1 MSDSMLSVPAPP
13 PGVLERALAALRNKQ
28 PDQAAALLAQVL
40 GHEPRNA
47 DALRLLGLAHQQ
59 GGAHAAAL
67 RHLQDAN
74 AARPDDATILNDL
87 GSALRDGGDLPGAT
101 AMLRRATT
109 LAPAFTIA
117 WHNLGVALRLDGQSE
132 SARTAFE
139 QALRCD
145 PAFVPARGALGD
157 VLNGLGDTA
166 GAEASYRACV
176 DTRSQAAKAWFQLAN
191 LKTVRLSDAD
201 LKALQR
207 WYVNPTL
214 NDRER
219 VHIGY
224 ALSKALE
231 DHEQYESA
239 FALLTQTSRIK
250 RAQFVW
256 DANAFSRRVDAI
268 AAAFARPP
276 PSTSPVDLGRE
287 AIFLVC
293 MPRAGATLTEQILAS
308 HPEVEGGHE
317 SLDLKNVIAE
327 ESTRRRQ
334 EFPHWVAQ
342 ATPEDWRRLGQ
353 DYLARTARW
362 RTRRARFT
370 DKGLENWQYVGA
382 AAAMLPGARF
392 VNCRRDAL
400 ETCLSCYRQL
410 FLDGIFFSYDITEL
424 GAFWRDYDRLSLRW
438 RERYPERFRDHVY
451 EDLLA
456 RPEAQIRDL
465 LEFLGLPF
473 DAACLE
479 PHRTQREV
487 RTFSSAQVRQPLRRD
502 TARAERYGA
511 ALDPLREALR
521 GASSMP
527 ISGV

>member
-1 MSDSMLSVPAPP
+1 MSDPSFSFLAPELDAIECA
-13 PGVLERALAALRNKQ
+13 VVALRNQQ
-28 PDQAAALLAQVL
+28 PDRAAALLAPVL
-40 GHEPRNA
+40 ADELHNA
-47 DALRLLGLAHQQ
+47 DALRLLRLAHQQ
-59 GGAHAAAL
+59 RGAQAAML
-67 RHLQDAN
+67 RHLQDADVL
-74 AARPDDATILNDL
+74 RPDDAVILNDL
-87 GSALRDGGDLPGAT
+87 GGALRTGGDLPGAI
-101 AMLRRATT
+101 AMFRRATT
-109 LAPAFTIA
+109 LSPAFTIA

-132 SARTAFE
+132 GARTAFE

-145 PAFVPARGALGD
+145 PSFTASRGAMGD
-157 VLNGLGDTA
+157 VLTGLGDIA
-166 GAEASYRACV
+166 GAQACYRACLG
-176 DTRSQAAKAWFQLAN
+176 TRSQAPKAWFQLAN
-191 LKTVRLSDAD
+191 LKTVRLSDVD

-214 NDRER
+214 NDKER

-239 FALLTQTSRIK
+239 VALLTQTSRIK
-250 RAQFVW
+250 RAQFAW

-276 PSTSPVDLGRE
+276 LSASPVDLGRE
-287 AIFLVC
+287 TIFLVC

-327 ESTRRRQ
+327 ESTRRGQ
-334 EFPHWVAQ
+334 EFPRWVAQ
-342 ATPEDWRRLGQ
+342 ATPEDWRRLGE
-353 DYLARTARW
+353 DYLARTVRW
-362 RTRRARFT
+362 RGTRTRFT

-392 VNCRRDAL
+392 VNCRRDGL

-410 FLDGIFFSYDITEL
+410 FLDGIFFSYDMTEL

-456 RPEAQIRDL
+456 EPETQIRGL
-465 LEFLGLPF
+465 LDFLGLPF
-473 DAACLE
+473 DAACLQ

-487 RTFSSAQVRQPLRRD
+487 RTFSSAQVRQPLRKD
-502 TARAERYGA
+502 TARAARYGA

-521 GASSMP
+521 GASSIP
-527 ISGV
+527 VAGA

>member
-1 MSDSMLSVPAPP
+1 MPAP
-13 PGVLERALAALRNKQ
+13 ALDVFECALVALRNKQ
-28 PDQAAALLAQVL
+28 PHQAAALLAPVL
-40 GHEPRNA
+40 ADQPRNA
-47 DALRLLGLAHQQ
+47 DALRLLGLAYQQ
-59 GGAHAAAL
+59 GGAHADAL
-67 RHLQDAN
+67 LHLQDAD
-74 AARPDDATILNDL
+74 AARPDDAVILNDL
-87 GSALRDGGDLPGAT
+87 GSALRAGGDLSGAIT
-101 AMLRRATT
+101 MFRRATA
-109 LAPAFTIA
+109 LAPAFTMA
-117 WHNLGVALRLDGQSE
+117 WHNLGVALRLDGQSQG
-132 SARTAFE
+132 ARLAFE
-139 QALRCD
+139 QAVRCD
-145 PAFVPARGALGD
+145 PAFIASRGALGD
-157 VLNGLGDTA
+157 VLNGLGDIA
-166 GAEASYRACV
+166 GAEACYRACV
-176 DTRSQAAKAWFQLAN
+176 DTRSQAPKAWFQLAN
-191 LKTVRLSDAD
+191 LKTLRLSDSD

-214 NDRER
+214 NDKER

-224 ALSKALE
+224 ALSRALE

-250 RAQFVW
+250 RAQFAW
-256 DANAFSRRVDAI
+256 DASAFSRRVDAI
-268 AAAFARPP
+268 DAAFARPLSSAAP
-276 PSTSPVDLGRE
+276 TALGGDV
-287 AIFLVC
+287 IFLVC
-293 MPRAGATLTEQILAS
+293 MPRAGATLVEQVLAS

-327 ESTRRRQ
+327 ESLRRRR

-353 DYLARTARW
+353 DYLARSARW
-362 RTRRARFT
+362 RGGRARFT

-410 FLDGIFFSYDITEL
+410 FLDGVFFSYDIGEL

-451 EDLLA
+451 EDLLVQ
-456 RPEAQIRDL
+456 PEKQIRDL

-473 DAACLE
+473 DAACLQ

-487 RTFSSAQVRQPLRRD
+487 RTFSSAQVRQPLRKD
-502 TARAERYGA
+502 TARAARYGA
-511 ALDPLREALR
+511 ALDPLRAALQ
-521 GASSMP
+521 GAMNLKQ
-527 ISGV
+527 